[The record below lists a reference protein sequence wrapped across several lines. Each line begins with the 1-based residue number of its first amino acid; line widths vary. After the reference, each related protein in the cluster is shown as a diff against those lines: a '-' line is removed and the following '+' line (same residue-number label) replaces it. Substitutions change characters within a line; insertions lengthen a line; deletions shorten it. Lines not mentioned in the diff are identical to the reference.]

1 MRNIFS
7 RRTHSQVSLYHVGWR
22 AGFAFLWRMIA
33 GEALVNAPLRL
44 LIVASFLWLL
54 PLLACGSFAPRA
66 IPTPTPAA
74 PVESFTTP
82 DSPTAAVAPTLVVAA
97 ITPLPLIPT
106 DTPPPAAPTTAP
118 TSGAPAGNTLQAGQ
132 PARVTAPAGLNM
144 RTNPASSAALVLQL
158 GTGQRVTVVEGPTA
172 AENFTWWRVDDG
184 QGNVGWVADGD
195 NETVW
200 LSPQLGDPQPV
211 NRAPNVGDRVTV
223 TMPDNGQLSVRAA
236 PGTEAALI
244 TRVNAGEQL
253 TIINGPQQVGGFTWY
268 RVRSDNGSVEGWA
281 AAGDGETRWLSP
293 LE

>member
-1 MRNIFS
+1 M
-7 RRTHSQVSLYHVGWR
+7 L
-22 AGFAFLWRMIA
+22 A

-82 DSPTAAVAPTLVVAA
+82 DSPTVAVAPTLVVAA

-106 DTPPPAAPTTAP
+106 DTPPSAEPTAAPTTAV
-118 TSGAPAGNTLQAGQ
+118 PAGNTLQAGQ

-144 RTNPASSAALVLQL
+144 RTSPASSAALILQL
-158 GTGQRVTVVEGPTA
+158 GTGQRVTVVEGPTTA
-172 AENFTWWRVDDG
+172 DNFTWWRVDDG

-211 NRAPNVGDRVTV
+211 NRAPTVGDRVIV
-223 TMPDNGQLSVRAA
+223 TMPDNGQLSVRSA
-236 PGTEAALI
+236 PGTNAALI
-244 TRVNAGEQL
+244 TRVNAREQL
-253 TIINGPQQVGGFTWY
+253 TIINGPQQAGGFTWY

>member
-1 MRNIFS
+1 MRNIYS
-7 RRTHSQVSLYHVGWR
+7 RRTHSQASTISVSAHRHFGH
-22 AGFAFLWRMIA
+22 LWRRLA
-33 GEALVNAPLRL
+33 GEALVNGPLRVF
-44 LIVASFLWLL
+44 IGASFLWLL

-82 DSPTAAVAPTLVVAA
+82 DSPTVAVAPTLVVAQ

-106 DTPPPAAPTTAP
+106 NTPPAAEPTAAP
-118 TSGAPAGNTLQAGQ
+118 TSAAAAGNGLQAGQ

-172 AENFTWWRVDDG
+172 ADNFTWWRVDDG
-184 QGNVGWVADGD
+184 QGNVGWVADGN

-200 LSPQLGDPQPV
+200 LSPQLGEPQPV

-223 TMPDNGQLSVRAA
+223 TMPDNGQLSIRSA
-236 PGTEAALI
+236 PGTDAALI

-253 TIINGPQQVGGFTWY
+253 TIVNGPQQGGGFTWY

-281 AAGDGETRWLSP
+281 AAGDGESRWLSP